1 MGAADVTQLIN
12 ALSPLLLDSK
22 KTVTRQVSPQ
32 LTGQFNELF
41 SSLLPNAQ
49 GGGLTD
55 ADLDALLK
63 SIMTQGQRSFAPN
76 QAVQAGT
83 GGYNSTSLEALR
95 GDAMAKATDQSL
107 QALVNAKLQ
116 AGQNQNQ
123 AGQVLS
129 QLLGTQANSSF
140 SETTKGAAPLGGIA
154 APLAGYAIVKQ
165 LMGDGGLLGKAGG
178 VADTGAAISPVIT
191 GQSIFQGSA
200 PAVAS
205 ATASLAP
212 IGSSVLDTA
221 SLLTPGV
228 GAATS
233 GVKAAS
239 ELDDIVSLLG
249 DTGSTASGAGATSS
263 VITSAAS
270 PLAFSAV
277 DSGAGAAAGTVAGT
291 ADAASNVG
299 GFFDSNNSLLS
310 GVGGLF
316 SSGLDA
322 IESIPYIGSGIAST
336 LGAVG
341 EGVQAVGDF
350 FTPTFNV
357 PGLGPTGIP
366 LLAGVGN
373 FMEGDYAQGV
383 GDIGATMALN
393 AIPGI
398 GTALALISGFTSN
411 GVLDDWFGIEDCYIT
426 TATMAATGNSD
437 DSSYELTTMR
447 KFRDEF
453 MKATPAGKELIANY
467 YEVAPKV
474 VAKLNNR
481 EDAKEVY
488 ANIYHRYL
496 APAIAAIETGN
507 NYAALSIY
515 REMSQHAEALAAS

>member
-1 MGAADVTQLIN
+1 MATDIAQLIN
-12 ALSPLLLDSK
+12 VLSPLLLDSK
-22 KTVTRQVSPQ
+22 KTTTRQVSPQ
-32 LTGQFNELF
+32 LTGQFNDVF
-41 SSLLPNAQ
+41 SSLLPNVQ

-95 GDAMAKATDQSL
+95 GDAMAKATNQSL

-129 QLLGTQANSSF
+129 QLLGTQASSSF
-140 SETTKGAAPLGGIA
+140 SETTKGVAPLGGVA

-191 GQSIFQGSA
+191 GQSILQGSA
-200 PAVAS
+200 PAATS

-221 SLLTPGV
+221 SLLTPSI

-263 VITSAAS
+263 VIASAAS

-291 ADAASNVG
+291 ADAAGNVG
-299 GFFDSNNSLLS
+299 GFNLMSDIQGFL
-310 GVGGLF
+310 G
-316 SSGLDA
+316 SGLDA
-322 IESIPYIGSGIAST
+322 IGEIPYIGSGIANT
-336 LGAVG
+336 LGAAG
-341 EGVQAVGDF
+341 EGIQAVGDF
-350 FTPTFNV
+350 FTPSFNI
-357 PGLGPTGIP
+357 PGLGPTGVP

-373 FMEGDYAQGV
+373 FMEGEYAQGA
-383 GDIGATMALN
+383 GDIAATMALN
-393 AIPGI
+393 AIPGV
-398 GTALALISGFTSN
+398 GQVLALISGFTEN

-437 DSSYELTTMR
+437 DNSYELTTMR

-453 MKATPAGKELIANY
+453 MKATPAGKELVANY

-481 EDAKEVY
+481 EDAKEIY

-507 NYAALSIY
+507 NYAALSLY